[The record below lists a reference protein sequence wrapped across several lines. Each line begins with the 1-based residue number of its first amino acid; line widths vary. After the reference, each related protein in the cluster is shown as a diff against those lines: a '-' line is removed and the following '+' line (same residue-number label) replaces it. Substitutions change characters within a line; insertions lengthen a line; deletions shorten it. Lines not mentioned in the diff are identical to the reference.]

1 MYLEETADYLFP
13 VFVAHILIEFVNL
26 QPSDYSIPTLYLRK
40 SVCENP
46 EVLEFEG
53 ILGEKATDPSNGSD
67 YQHMPAMQSWTYK
80 P

>member
-53 ILGEKATDPSNGSD
+53 ILGEKAFRNTLEILFRFYLLLN
-67 YQHMPAMQSWTYK
+67 YA
-80 P
+80 